1 MSETLMVDKS
11 TEKVKYIIKVYTS
24 ESKEVTREQYISH
37 LEQEI
42 SYRYDKVMDARL
54 KAIKA
59 LANVKEEETKLLKA
73 EKNLEETAGS
83 EALDKYKNY
92 KSWAYIEQNKKKSE
106 SLKNYKR

>member
-1 MSETLMVDKS
+1 MTETQQVEDK
-11 TEKVKYIIKVYTS
+11 KYVITIHKS
-24 ESKEVTREQYISH
+24 ESKEVTKEQYVSH

-42 SYRYDKVMDARL
+42 SYRYDNLMDARL

-59 LANVKEEETKLLKA
+59 LNKVEEEEAKLLKV
-73 EKNLEETAGS
+73 EKKLEETSGS
-83 EALDKYKNY
+83 EALEKYKNY